1 MAGSLIEIQKTT
13 LSTPT
18 ASVVLT
24 GINSTYDVY
33 MVRVSNV
40 QPVTDNKNMIFRI
53 TKSGTAQSNSE
64 YDTAGKN
71 LNASSSFG
79 NSSGT
84 NATSVTFAFSL
95 GNGTGEK
102 ANAILYLFNFANANE
117 FSFITAESSFLDL
130 TPNLVGFQ
138 GGFVHTVASASDGV
152 SFEMESSVNIN
163 TGAEFTLYGLA
174 K

>member
-1 MAGSLIEIQKTT
+1 MAGSLVLIQETT

-24 GINSTYDVY
+24 GIDSTYNVF
-33 MVRVSNV
+33 MVSVSNV
-40 QPVTDNKNMIFRI
+40 QPVTDNKNLQLRV
-53 TKSGTAQSNSE
+53 TKSGTAQSDSE

-71 LNASSSFG
+71 LQTSGTFG

-95 GNGTGEK
+95 GNQTNET
-102 ANAILYLFNFANANE
+102 ANAILYLFNFANASE
-117 FSFITAESSFLDL
+117 FSFITAESNFLNN
-130 TPNLVGFQ
+130 TPSLVGFQ

-163 TGAEFTLYGLA
+163 TGASFKLYGLV

>member
-1 MAGSLIEIQKTT
+1 MAGSLIKIQEIT

-18 ASVVLT
+18 ASAVLT
-24 GINSTYDVY
+24 GIDSTYDVY
-33 MVRVSNV
+33 MLRISNV
-40 QPVTDNKNMIFRI
+40 QPVTDNKNVVFRI
-53 TKSGTAQSNSE
+53 TKSGSADTTAN

-71 LNASSSFG
+71 LKGNSSFS

-84 NATSVTFAFSL
+84 NGTSVTFAFSL

-102 ANAILYLFNFANANE
+102 ANAILYLFNFANPSE
-117 FSFITAESSFLDL
+117 YSFITAESSFLNV
-130 TPNLVGFQ
+130 TPELVGFQ

-152 SFEMESSVNIN
+152 SITMESGVNIN